1 VLLLATEGFGGL
13 SPNRRSIFNDR
24 MVFGGYERPFH
35 GFWIYIQDGR
45 SRVRLSAYPRHNT

>member
-24 MVFGGYERPFH
+24 IVFGGYERPFH
-35 GFWIYIQDGR
+35 RFWIYIQDGR